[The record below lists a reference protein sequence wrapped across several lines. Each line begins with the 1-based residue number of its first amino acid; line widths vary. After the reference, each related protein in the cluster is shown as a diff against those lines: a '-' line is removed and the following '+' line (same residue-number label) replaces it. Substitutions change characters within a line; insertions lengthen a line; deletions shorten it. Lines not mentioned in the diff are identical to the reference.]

1 MQTSIKVC
9 DVVKQSTSQIRMLK
23 VQIDNKLKWKAHLR
37 NIQKKM
43 TIQSLILSRLIA
55 FTWKTCFA
63 KIKLIYTTI
72 IRLIIIYDF
81 IIWYASHER
90 SNNVVATTKKL
101 DKLQQQNL
109 RVINDNFKAIS
120 MQILETKIHVQ
131 LIQLHMI
138 RL

>member
-1 MQTSIKVC
+1 
-9 DVVKQSTSQIRMLK
+9 
-23 VQIDNKLKWKAHLR
+23 
-37 NIQKKM
+37 M
-43 TIQSLILSRLIA
+43 TTQSLIFSRLIA
-55 FTWKTCFA
+55 FIWEACFA

-72 IRLIIIYDF
+72 IRSIIIYDF

-120 MQILETKIHVQ
+120 MQILEMKTHVQ
-131 LIQLHMI
+131 SI
-138 RL
+138 